1 MAAGQSKS
9 NLFLGVNPMLSLRKT
24 VLIMQCLLATSLIL
38 CPLPGR
44 ASRDMDRHV
53 TSEMVPGANN
63 GQGAEND
70 DTAQTLDTLG
80 SILSL
85 RHQLEKELYRKK
97 QLLKKAQNASEKE
110 QIQHDIEQLNKQLT
124 KSVNDFD
131 RIASGVD
138 VSLFQD
144 QKPRKF
150 DWREEITSLVRPA
163 LDEMKR
169 MTARMRLRSRLNM
182 ETERYAKML
191 KEARAAV
198 ANLNALASKT
208 TDAATRKELQK
219 ELQEWRNR
227 VSQLDNAL
235 AISQM
240 QLAQLEKED
249 KSLIERSNLSLR
261 QFFKTRG
268 LYIFLTIFAFVAT
281 LIVCSIVH
289 KLMIRIL
296 PGYREEHLSLKLR
309 IIDLAFRAVTVILAI
324 TSAFG
329 VLYVAQD
336 WVLLSIAIVFMLG
349 LGWTAR
355 LAMPRMWN
363 QGRLML
369 NLGAVREGER
379 IVLDGVPWLVKKINI
394 HSEFENPVLGV
405 TRRIPIE
412 KLLDMESRPFD
423 RSERWF
429 PCKKG
434 DWVILSDGTRG
445 KVVSQSHEM
454 VELVM
459 RGGARKSY
467 ITTDFLSLT
476 PLNLSNTFR
485 IKVTFGISYD
495 LQEHAT
501 SRIPEILNEYVSARL
516 SREGYMEQLKNLR
529 VEFKQAGASSL
540 DLVVIADFEGEMAPL
555 YNRLRRAIQRW
566 CVEAATIN
574 NWEIPFPQLT
584 VHRA

>member
-1 MAAGQSKS
+1 MPHFGKTT
-9 NLFLGVNPMLSLRKT
+9 LFILCLSAT
-24 VLIMQCLLATSLIL
+24 VLLFCT
-38 CPLPGR
+38 LPCQ
-44 ASRDMDRHV
+44 ASQGSDKQASQG
-53 TSEMVPGANN
+53 TVPHPNAKPDT
-63 GQGAEND
+63 EKDND
-70 DTAQTLDTLG
+70 DTAQTLNTLS
-80 SILSL
+80 SILKL
-85 RHQLEKELYRKK
+85 KHQLEKELARKK
-97 QLLKKAQNASEKE
+97 KLLRKAASDSEKE
-110 QIQHDIEQLNKQLT
+110 QIQHDIEKLNEQLT
-124 KSVNDFD
+124 KSVNDFE
-131 RIASGVD
+131 RMASGID

-150 DWREEITSLVRPA
+150 DWKEEITSLIRPA

-169 MTARMRLRSRLNM
+169 LTARMRLRSRLNL
-182 ETERYAKML
+182 EIERNSKML
-191 KEARAAV
+191 KVARDAV
-198 ANLNALASKT
+198 ANLKNLLSKT
-208 TDAATRKELQK
+208 TDTATRKELKK
-219 ELQEWRNR
+219 ELTEWSNR
-227 VSQLDNAL
+227 VSQLENAL

-249 KSLIERSNLSLR
+249 KSLLETSNQSFKH
-261 QFFKTRG
+261 FFRTRG
-268 LYIFLTIFAFVAT
+268 LYIFLTIFVFVAT
-281 LIVCSIVH
+281 LLLFSLVH

-296 PGYREEHLSLKLR
+296 PGYRQKHLSLKLR
-309 IIDLAFRAVTVILAI
+309 IFDLAFRVLTVILAI
-324 TSAFG
+324 TGAFG

-336 WVLLSIAIVFMLG
+336 WVLLSIAIIFMLG

-355 LAMPRMWN
+355 LAIPRMWN

-379 IVLDGVPWLVKKINI
+379 IVLDGVPWLIRKINI
-394 HSEFENPVLGV
+394 HSEFENPALNV

-454 VELVM
+454 VDLVM

-467 ITTDFLSLT
+467 LTSDFLSLA

-501 SRIPEILNEYVSARL
+501 GQIPDALNNHVSERL
-516 SREGYMEQLKNLR
+516 AQEGYREYLKNLR
-529 VEFKQAGASSL
+529 VEFRQAGDSSL

-566 CVEAATIN
+566 CVEAATVN
-574 NWEIPFPQLT
+574 NWEIPYPQLT